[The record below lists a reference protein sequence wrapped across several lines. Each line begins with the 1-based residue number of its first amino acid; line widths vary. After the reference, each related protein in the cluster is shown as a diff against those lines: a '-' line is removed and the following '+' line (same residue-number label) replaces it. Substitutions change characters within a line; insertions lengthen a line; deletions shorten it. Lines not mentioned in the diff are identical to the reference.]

1 MTMQQIDIT
10 SETNGGHVIK
20 LVDATLGM
28 EREITVAAPSP
39 GKKTMSD
46 ALVNLIPIPDETPET
61 TLQHA
66 IAALDDITNPDS
78 YIHVDVSDI
87 CRACRE
93 APTATICFECDS
105 PDAIGRALDAKLS
118 DSNIP
123 ASAIARTLFS
133 IVCRKDVSETELSSA
148 VKSLRRHLK
157 DQATFTFGVR
167 FTDISSTFRI
177 TALLAVSQEW

>member
-1 MTMQQIDIT
+1 MQQIDIT

-28 EREITVAAPSP
+28 EREITVAAPPP

-46 ALVNLIPIPDETPET
+46 ALVSLIPIPDETPET

-66 IAALDDITNPDS
+66 IAALDDITNPNS

-118 DSNIP
+118 DSSIP

-148 VKSLRRHLK
+148 VKSLRRHLRE
-157 DQATFTFGVR
+157 QATFTFGVR

-177 TALLAVSQEW
+177 TALLAISKEC

>member
-46 ALVNLIPIPDETPET
+46 ALVNLMPIPDETPET
-61 TLQHA
+61 TLQLA

-87 CRACRE
+87 CLVCRE
-93 APTATICFECDS
+93 ALTATICFECDS
-105 PDAIGRALDAKLS
+105 PEAVGKALDAELS
-118 DSNIP
+118 ELNIP
-123 ASAIARTLFS
+123 AGAVMRTLFS
-133 IVCRKDVSETELSSA
+133 IVCWKDVSMTELSSA
-148 VKSLRRHLK
+148 VKSLRRHLR

>member
-66 IAALDDITNPDS
+66 IAALDDITNPNS

-123 ASAIARTLFS
+123 VGAVTRTLFS
-133 IVCRKDVSETELSSA
+133 IVCPKNVSEAELSSA
-148 VKSLRRHLK
+148 VKSLRRHLRE
-157 DQATFTFGVR
+157 QATFTFGVR

-177 TALLAVSQEW
+177 TALLAISQEW

>member
-66 IAALDDITNPDS
+66 IAALDDITNPNS

-87 CRACRE
+87 RVVCGDAL
-93 APTATICFECDS
+93 TAAICFECNS
-105 PDAIGRALDAKLS
+105 PEAVGKALDAKFSEL
-118 DSNIP
+118 NIP
-123 ASAIARTLFS
+123 SNTVTRTLFS
-133 IVCRKDVSETELSSA
+133 IVCWKDVSMTELSSA
-148 VKSLRRHLK
+148 VKSLRRHLR

-167 FTDISSTFRI
+167 FTDISNTFRI
-177 TALLAVSQEW
+177 TALLAISQEW

>member
-46 ALVNLIPIPDETPET
+46 ALVSLIPIPDETPET

-66 IAALDDITNPDS
+66 IAALDDITNPNS
-78 YIHVDVSDI
+78 YIHIDVNDV
-87 CRACRE
+87 RVVCRE
-93 APTATICFECDS
+93 VLTATICFECDS

-118 DSNIP
+118 ESNIP
-123 ASAIARTLFS
+123 VGAIARTLFS

-148 VKSLRRHLK
+148 VKSLRRHLRE
-157 DQATFTFGVR
+157 QATFTFGVR

-177 TALLAVSQEW
+177 TALLAVSQKW